1 VNEKAVNTAVAVF
14 KGMHEDEA
22 IGDGGGMDNGG
33 DLAFLHRLVG
43 SEQAF
48 HQFREI
54 VGSRADIVN
63 ELPLVGNSLPYV
75 VLGDPVIC
83 VLKPGI
89 DEASKILL
97 FCGMLLPGMLA
108 FALGTAGGL
117 LFAKLM
123 NIIWSKNPI
132 NPLIGSAGVSAFPMT
147 ARVSN
152 KLGLESGPHN
162 FLLMHALGAN
172 VAGQIGSVVAA
183 GVILAIFGY

>member
-1 VNEKAVNTAVAVF
+1 MIF
-14 KGMHEDEA
+14 KLKKQVKG
-22 IGDGGGMDNGG
+22 IV
-33 DLAFLHRLVG
+33 RLLQIPKFF
-43 SEQAF
+43 SD
-48 HQFREI
+48 
-54 VGSRADIVN
+54 SRADIVN

-75 VLGDPVIC
+75 VLGDPIIC

-132 NPLIGSAGVSAFPMT
+132 NPLIGSAGVSAFPMA

-152 KLGLESGPHN
+152 KLGLESCPHN
-162 FLLMHALGAN
+162 FLLMHVLGAN
-172 VAGQIGSVVAA
+172 VAC
-183 GVILAIFGY
+183 